1 MTNIEVH
8 LPQNPKKSFS
18 LIFSIE
24 LWERFGYYGLQALLV
39 TFLARHLKFSDNE
52 SYVLFGAFST
62 LSYGLISL
70 GGIIGDKVLGT
81 KRTMFLGAIVLA
93 IGYLLLGLD
102 PEAYLYWGLGAVIS
116 GNMLFKA
123 NPSSLVSKLYAPG
136 DHRIDGV
143 FTLYYMAINIGSSIS
158 IVLCPFLRDHFG
170 WKVAFMTCGIGL
182 VAAILNYIVL
192 RGVLSDCG
200 SEPDFKRIRLDYL
213 FYTIVITL
221 FVTALSAW
229 LLKHLIVTQIIMY
242 CIVAIIIVIMI
253 KILLSSKNKQ
263 EKNNFAVCMIL
274 IAQAMI
280 FFILYQQMP
289 TSLNLFAVRNV
300 HHYLLGIPVSG
311 ETFQALNPFWILIA
325 SPFFAWLYTKLGK
338 KGNDFSM
345 PAKFAFGMFL
355 CSLGFLILPLAIYLF
370 VDGDHMIS
378 GNWLIATYGFQ
389 SIGEILISGLGL
401 AMISKFVP
409 ARIVGFMMGVWFLLS
424 AVARGF
430 LGSFVASFASVSKS
444 QLDHPA
450 QSIAIYSKL
459 FFNLGLAAFAISIIM
474 FLFVPKLKK
483 YIN

>member
-1 MTNIEVH
+1 MTKTEVL
-8 LPQNPKKSFS
+8 LPQYPKRSFS

-39 TFLARHLKFSDNE
+39 TFLAKHLKFSDTE
-52 SYVLFGAFST
+52 AYVLFGAFST
-62 LSYGLISL
+62 LSYGLISI

-81 KRTMFLGAIVLA
+81 KRTMFLGAIFLA
-93 IGYLLLGLD
+93 FGYILLGID
-102 PEAYLYWGLGAVIS
+102 PDTYLYWGLGAVIS

-170 WKVAFMTCGIGL
+170 WKVAFMVCGLGL
-182 VAAILNYIVL
+182 IVAIINYIVFRSL
-192 RGVLSDCG
+192 LSDCG
-200 SEPDFKRIRLDYL
+200 SEPDFKPMRFDYL
-213 FYTIVITL
+213 FYTIVLTI

-229 LLKHLIVTQIIMY
+229 LLTHLIVTQIIMY
-242 CIVAIIIVIMI
+242 LIVAIIIVIMI
-253 KILLSSKNKQ
+253 KILITAKDKQ
-263 EKNNFAVCMIL
+263 EKSNFIVCLVL
-274 IAQAMI
+274 IGQAMI

-300 HHYLLGIPVSG
+300 NHYLLGIPISG

-325 SPFFAWLYTKLGK
+325 SPVFAWLYTKLGK
-338 KGNDFSM
+338 EGKDFSM
-345 PAKFAFGMFL
+345 PTKFAFGMFL
-355 CSLGFLILPLAIYLF
+355 SSLGFLIIPLATNLF
-370 VDGDHMIS
+370 VDSNHMIS
-378 GNWLIATYGFQ
+378 GNWLILTYGFQ
-389 SIGEILISGLGL
+389 CIGEILISGLGL

-430 LGSFVASFASVSKS
+430 LGSFVASFASVSQS
-444 QLDHPA
+444 QLAHPA
-450 QSIAIYSKL
+450 QSLAIYSKL
-459 FFNLGLAAFAISIIM
+459 FLNLGIAAFIISIIM